1 MKSTMLTSSG
11 MCFMDCCGVVS
22 STATAEEGL
31 HICRLKRNQVLLTMF
46 KPMLTATT
54 GWTGYESCIGKRQTK
69 VIKIDKMGRLKRKQV
84 FLPMFYSL

>member
-1 MKSTMLTSSG
+1 
-11 MCFMDCCGVVS
+11 
-22 STATAEEGL
+22 
-31 HICRLKRNQVLLTMF
+31 MF

-69 VIKIDKMGRLKRKQV
+69 VIKIDKMGGLKRKLV